1 VEEKFNQM
9 TLFVPVAG
17 KSYEQIKVPQ
27 LELPQKPKATR
38 ISTII
43 LVALVIV
50 SLFAGGLLGYLLG
63 YSHNP
68 GQIDDLQKQVST
80 LQQQVSNLQSTQNLI
95 YQNSTY
101 ILGGNVSLSQLYEQ
115 VKDAVVIVRGVLVQ
129 YDIFRRPY
137 YSQVQGSGFVYNFT
151 GEMVIVTNYHV
162 VQEAI
167 NITVTFVDGNG
178 YSATVLGSDPYADLA
193 VLSTS
198 AQQSEFAH
206 LDIVSSSSLEV
217 GDQVIAVGNPYG
229 LAGSMTTGIVSAL
242 GRTITEEMTGSYPI
256 ANIIQTSAPIN
267 PGNSGSP
274 LLNLQG
280 QVIGITTAIIT
291 DSQGLSFAIPSNEIL
306 REIGSLVTTG
316 SYNQHAWLGASGI
329 DMTYEIAQAMN
340 VNVTYGWLLTQITS
354 GGPADEAN
362 LQGGTKQVQIAG
374 ESTIIGGDIIVAI
387 NGTRITNTDALSTYL
402 EENTMPN
409 QTISVTIV
417 RSSETLTLTVTLGT
431 RPATT

>member
-1 VEEKFNQM
+1 M
-9 TLFVPVAG
+9 D
-17 KSYEQIKVPQ
+17 I
-27 LELPQKPKATR
+27 PQKPKTTH
-38 ISTII
+38 ITTII
-43 LVALVIV
+43 LITIV
-50 SLFAGGLLGYLLG
+50 TTSLFAGGLIGYLLG
-63 YSHNP
+63 YSHGP
-68 GQIDDLQKQVST
+68 EEIDNLQKQLT
-80 LQQQVSNLQSTQNLI
+80 ALQQQVSNLESTQNSI

-115 VKDAVVIVRGVLVQ
+115 VKDAVVVVRGVLVQ
-129 YDIFRRPY
+129 YDVFHRPY
-137 YSQVQGSGFVYNFT
+137 YSQVQGSGFVYNST
-151 GEMVIVTNYHV
+151 GEIVVVTNYHV

-167 NITVTFVDGNG
+167 NITITFVDGTG
-178 YSATVLGSDPYADLA
+178 YSVTVLGSDPYADLA

-198 AQQSEFAH
+198 TQQSEFAH

-267 PGNSGSP
+267 PGNSGGP

-280 QVIGITTAIIT
+280 QVIGITTAIVS
-291 DSQGLSFAIPSNEIL
+291 DSQGLSFAIPSNAIL
-306 REIGSLVTTG
+306 REINSLVTNG
-316 SYNQHAWLGASGI
+316 SYNQHPWLGASGM

-362 LQGGTKQVQIAG
+362 LRGGTKQVLIAG

-387 NGTRITNTDALSTYL
+387 NGARITNTDALSTYL

-417 RSSETLTLTVTLGT
+417 RGSETLTVTVTLGT

>member
-1 VEEKFNQM
+1 M
-9 TLFVPVAG
+9 
-17 KSYEQIKVPQ
+17 
-27 LELPQKPKATR
+27 ELPQKPKTMR
-38 ISTII
+38 ITTII
-43 LVALVIV
+43 LVTVVTA
-50 SLFAGGLLGYLLG
+50 SLFAGGLIGYLLG
-63 YSHNP
+63 YSYSSEVDN
-68 GQIDDLQKQVST
+68 LQKQLT
-80 LQQQVSNLQSTQNLI
+80 ALQQQVSNLQSTQNLI

-101 ILGGNVSLSQLYEQ
+101 IFGGNVSLSQLYEQ
-115 VKDAVVIVRGVLVQ
+115 VKDAVVVVRGVLVQ
-129 YDIFRRPY
+129 YDVFHRPY

-151 GEMVIVTNYHV
+151 GEMVVVTNYHV

-217 GDQVIAVGNPYG
+217 GDQVLAVGNPYG

-267 PGNSGSP
+267 PGNSGGP

-291 DSQGLSFAIPSNEIL
+291 DSQGLSFAIPSNAIL

-329 DMTYEIAQAMN
+329 DMTYEIAKAMN

-402 EENTMPN
+402 EENTMPA
-409 QTISVTIV
+409 QTISVAIV
-417 RSSETLTLTVTLGT
+417 RGSETLTLPVTLGI
-431 RPATT
+431 RPAPT